1 MENTQTLKKN
11 TNHFKVTPLVGQTL
25 DYLYDAITTDDL
37 EHSHRQECKIFDN
50 FDKFTNLELESYR
63 VIATKLDEHFKD
75 WKNENNE
82 KPTWEIKNYLL

>member
-37 EHSHRQECKIFDN
+37 EHSHRQECKIYDN
-50 FDKFTNLELESYR
+50 FDRFTNLELESYR

-75 WKNENNE
+75 WNENNL
-82 KPTWEIKNYLL
+82 KPTWEIKNY